1 VTTLVSDP
9 AVESGPAATSPAPR
23 WRRHRGAVAAILAL
37 FAIATGVGLEVTQG
51 GQNTSAKDRIE
62 AHPPPTLF
70 TDAAIAPTG
79 TAVDAV
85 RRRANDL
92 FAGWVA
98 AHGSEKDDTAF
109 ATWVADN
116 FPAPPANLADEMAV
130 VDILAAQRTRPGV
143 AAATWLETYGKK
155 DVWKL
160 YAHDQGERL
169 GANRRADV
177 KNEEKAALKLAKKL
191 ADALGAHFASSA
203 PYVRKPSL
211 RPDHHVT
218 AGQQCPCSY
227 PSRHAA
233 AAAASETLL
242 GHLNPSMDA
251 EYRHLEAEI
260 DYSRIYMAG
269 HFPSDVTAGALLGD
283 VVGDYLLVTREHVDP
298 ADL

>member
-1 VTTLVSDP
+1 VTTLVSYP
-9 AVESGPAATSPAPR
+9 AVENRSDTAPPPPR
-23 WRRHRGAVAAILAL
+23 WRRHRGTLAAILAVI
-37 FAIATGVGLEVTQG
+37 AIATGVVLDVEQS

-70 TDAAIAPTG
+70 ADAAIAPTG

-85 RRRANDL
+85 RGRANDL

-98 AHGSEKDDTAF
+98 AHGSEKDDAAF
-109 ATWVADN
+109 ATWVADH
-116 FPAPPANLADEMAV
+116 FPAPPANLADEMKV
-130 VDILAAQRTRPGV
+130 VDSLAAQRTRPGV

-169 GANRRADV
+169 GSSRRGDV
-177 KNEEKAALKLAKKL
+177 KSEEKAALTLAKKL
-191 ADALGAHFASSA
+191 ADTLGAHFASSA

-218 AGQQCPCSY
+218 TGQTCPCSY

-242 GHLNPSMDA
+242 GRLDPSMDA
-251 EYRHLEAEI
+251 EYRHMEAEI

-298 ADL
+298 AHL